1 MRLYF
6 VFQDHSNTVSDCMI
20 IEESSMDKVDMLNE
34 REQMDM
40 EGQDI
45 SNDETNQRVLI
56 DFQEVMNDDGET
68 ITQVTEI
75 LETEEI
81 ESETV
86 INEGTGIEVME
97 VDCQQETSE
106 IIENITEKIVPDYDM
121 TGMTEMTETTE
132 GDMELPENTIKKTEP
147 DTEAVSEDE
156 LPTEATAKVF
166 YYQNSKK

>member
-1 MRLYF
+1 
-6 VFQDHSNTVSDCMI
+6 
-20 IEESSMDKVDMLNE
+20 MLHE
-34 REQMDM
+34 HEQMDM

-86 INEGTGIEVME
+86 INESTGIEVVE

-106 IIENITEKIVPDYDM
+106 SIENVTEKAMPEYDM
-121 TGMTEMTETTE
+121 TEITETAE
-132 GDMELPENTIKKTEP
+132 DDMECLPENAIKKTEP

-156 LPTEATAKVF
+156 LPTEAATKVF
-166 YYQNSKK
+166 CYKKENRA